1 MTRSARIL
9 LAEDE
14 SVIAS
19 IMQEILEASDCMID
33 VCPDGLAA
41 WEHLQQDAPGYDVIL
56 LDYEM
61 PRMNGMELLRTLKK
75 DPRYTAIPVIMV
87 TGNNDHD
94 SIREGLHEGACYYLT
109 KPFQPQVLRAVVQAA
124 LQQSRERQE
133 LIASVRRAER
143 PLAFLKSGTFHFRD
157 LEAGRLL
164 ANYLARACPEPER
177 VIQGLQ
183 DLLVNAV
190 EHGNLEISYAD
201 KSRLIREDRW
211 QQEVDHRLQLPQYKD
226 RYVEIQFLRQPDFL
240 QFTIV
245 DQGAGFD
252 WQNYLDF
259 SPERAFDLHGRG
271 IAMARKMSFDTLA
284 YQGKGNAVIASVRRQ
299 STDHYGL

>member
-1 MTRSARIL
+1 MTNSAHIL

-19 IMQEILEASDCMID
+19 IMQEILETSDCVID
-33 VCPDGLAA
+33 VCSDGVAA
-41 WEHLQQDAPGYDVIL
+41 WEHLQQDQLGYDVIL
-56 LDYEM
+56 LDYQM
-61 PRMNGMELLRTLKK
+61 PRMDGMELLRTIKH
-75 DPRYTAIPVIMV
+75 DARYAAIPVIMV

-124 LQQSRERQE
+124 LQQTRERQD

-143 PLAFLKSGTFHFRD
+143 PLVFLKSGTFHFRD

-201 KSRLIREDRW
+201 KSQLIREDRW

-245 DQGAGFD
+245 DQGAGFN

-271 IAMARKMSFDTLA
+271 IAMARKLSFDTLV
-284 YQGKGNAVIASVRRQ
+284 YQGIGNAVIASVRRHN
-299 STDHYGL
+299 TDQRVL